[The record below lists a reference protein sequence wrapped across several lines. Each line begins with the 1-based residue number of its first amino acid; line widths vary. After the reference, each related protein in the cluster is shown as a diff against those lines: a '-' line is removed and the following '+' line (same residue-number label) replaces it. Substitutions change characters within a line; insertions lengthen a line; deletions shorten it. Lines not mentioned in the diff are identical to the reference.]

1 MFVVC
6 NFRFEN
12 NIITKRGVKM
22 AKKVT
27 DENGKTYKVQKPFYK
42 KVWFWVVVV
51 VLVAG
56 VGSMIGGEDE
66 ETATKVDTEQT
77 TESEETE
84 ENDEVEEIADEEFNV
99 GDTVSADG
107 YEITVNNVE
116 FSDGNEIDTPDDG
129 KQFVIA
135 NVTIENNTGEKQ
147 SYNPYDFKLNAD
159 GNSTDMDEMV
169 LELDTDD
176 LESGDLDDGAT
187 VTGDLVGQANPDE
200 TLKLQYQAN
209 IWNDETVDINLN

>member
-1 MFVVC
+1 
-6 NFRFEN
+6 
-12 NIITKRGVKM
+12 M
-22 AKKVT
+22 AKKVKGE
-27 DENGKTYKVQKPFYK
+27 DGKMYKVNKPFYK
-42 KVWFWVVVV
+42 KIWFWVVVV

-56 VGSMIGGEDE
+56 VGSMMGGDDE
-66 ETATKVDTEQT
+66 ESASKVDTEKT
-77 TESEETE
+77 TESD
-84 ENDEVEEIADEEFNV
+84 ENEKVDEIADEEFSV

-116 FSDGNEIDTPDDG
+116 FSDGNEMDTPDDG

-159 GNSTDMDEMV
+159 GNSTDMDEMA
-169 LELDTDD
+169 LELDTDE

-187 VTGDLVGQANPDE
+187 VTGDLVGQANTDE

>member
-1 MFVVC
+1 
-6 NFRFEN
+6 
-12 NIITKRGVKM
+12 M